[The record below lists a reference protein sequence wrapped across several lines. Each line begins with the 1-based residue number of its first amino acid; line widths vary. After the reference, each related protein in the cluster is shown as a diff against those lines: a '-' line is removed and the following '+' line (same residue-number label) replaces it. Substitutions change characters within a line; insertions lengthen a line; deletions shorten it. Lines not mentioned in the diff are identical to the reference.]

1 MKTKKI
7 GMRGLEVSTVGL
19 GCMGMSHAYG
29 AACEHKDMLQLLAQA
44 VDMGYT
50 LFDTAELYGT
60 PERPHD
66 NEEILG
72 EALKAYRDKVMISTK
87 FGVTFSHPE
96 EAGAHDVIPDSNPKK
111 IRISLEG
118 SLRRL
123 QTDHIDIYFQ
133 HRPDPNVNPEEVAEV
148 MQTLIREGKILHW
161 GVSEA
166 NEEYIRRA
174 HAVCPLTAIQNRYS
188 MMARWHES
196 LFPVLEEL
204 GIGFMAFSPL
214 ANGLLSDCYSI
225 HSHFDEQIDYRA
237 AMPQFTKDSF
247 EQNKQLM
254 ALVNDLAAAHH
265 ATPAQISLAWM
276 ICKKPYIVPIPG
288 TRHLSRLQENM
299 GAAEIE
305 LTAEEVR
312 QIDETL
318 ANMRMSEVFGGS
330 KVIIKNK
337 TQ

>member
-1 MKTKKI
+1 MKKRRLGNSGPK
-7 GMRGLEVSTVGL
+7 VSAVGL

-29 AACEHKDMLQLLAQA
+29 AARNHKDMERLLAEA
-44 VDMGYT
+44 FEMGYT
-50 LFDTAELYGT
+50 LFDTAETYGT
-60 PERPHD
+60 PDNPHD

-72 EALKAYRDKVMISTK
+72 NALKPFRDKVVISTK
-87 FGVTFSHPE
+87 FGISNIQADSHAIVTDSSP
-96 EAGAHDVIPDSNPKK
+96 AVIRESV
-111 IRISLEG
+111 EG

-133 HRPDPNVNPEEVAEV
+133 HRPDPKIAPEEVAEV
-148 MQTLIREGKILHW
+148 MQALIREGKILHW

-166 NEEYIRRA
+166 DEDYIRRA
-174 HAVCPLTAIQNRYS
+174 HTVCPLTVIQNRYS
-188 MMARWHES
+188 MMARWHEN

-225 HSHFDEQIDYRA
+225 HSKFDAQTDYRA
-237 AMPQFTKDSF
+237 AMPQFTKESF
-247 EQNKQLM
+247 EENKQLM
-254 ALVNDLAAAHH
+254 ALVNGLAAKFH

-299 GAAEIE
+299 GATEIE
-305 LTAEEVR
+305 LSEDEVR
-312 QIDETL
+312 LIDDSL
-318 ANMRMSEVFGGS
+318 ANMKMSEVFGGS
-330 KVIIKNK
+330 KVISK
-337 TQ
+337 

>member
-1 MKTKKI
+1 MKTRRL
-7 GMRGLEVSTVGL
+7 GMRGPEVSAVGL

-29 AACEHKDMLQLLAQA
+29 AARDHKDMEQLLAQA

-72 EALKAYRDKVMISTK
+72 KALKAHRDKVVLSTK
-87 FGVTFSHPE
+87 FGVTFVHPE
-96 EAGAHDVIPDSNPKK
+96 EAGPHAVIPDSNPDK

-133 HRPDPNVNPEEVAEV
+133 HRPDPKVEPEAVAEM
-148 MQTLIREGKILHW
+148 MQMLIREGKILHW

-196 LFPVLEEL
+196 LFPMLEEL

-225 HSHFDEQIDYRA
+225 HSHFDAQTDYRA
-237 AMPQFTKDSF
+237 AMPQFTQDSF
-247 EQNKQLM
+247 DQNKQLM

-265 ATPAQISLAWM
+265 VTPAQISLAWM

-305 LTAEEVR
+305 LTANEIR
-312 QIDETL
+312 HIDETL
-318 ANMRMSEVFGGS
+318 ANIKMSEVFGGS
-330 KVIIKNK
+330 KVIIK
-337 TQ
+337 

>member
-1 MKTKKI
+1 MKTRKI
-7 GMRGLEVSTVGL
+7 GIRGLEVSAVGL

-72 EALKAYRDKVMISTK
+72 EALKAYRDKVVISTK
-87 FGVTFSHPE
+87 FGITFSHSE

-188 MMARWHES
+188 MMARWHEC

-225 HSHFDEQIDYRA
+225 HSHFDEQTDYRA
-237 AMPQFTKDSF
+237 VMPQFTKDSF

-305 LTAEEVR
+305 LTAEDVR

-318 ANMRMSEVFGGS
+318 ANMRMSEVFSGS
-330 KVIIKNK
+330 KVIIKHK
-337 TQ
+337 KQ